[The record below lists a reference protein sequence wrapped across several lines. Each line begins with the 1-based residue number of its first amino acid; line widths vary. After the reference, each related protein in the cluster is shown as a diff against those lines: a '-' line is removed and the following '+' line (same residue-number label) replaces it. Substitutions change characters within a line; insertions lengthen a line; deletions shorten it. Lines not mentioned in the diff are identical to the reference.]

1 MVPAGR
7 SAGPNPSLVTQA
19 SCGSPREKSLFRR
32 TASASGPRRFRG
44 LSFREQTDPRFDA
57 AIRRLARR
65 GATPAET
72 VRRLRRMAARL
83 DLPRPSYEHVRRIV
97 NEERRLHANRVR
109 ERDRK
114 IAALLAGRVKV

>member
-1 MVPAGR
+1 MR
-7 SAGPNPSLVTQA
+7 LGPV
-19 SCGSPREKSLFRR
+19 KSLSFG
-32 TASASGPRRFRG
+32 TPPAASGRDASRG
-44 LSFREQTDPRFDA
+44 VSFREQTDPRFDA

-65 GATPAET
+65 GATPAEA

-114 IAALLAGRVKV
+114 IAALLAGRVKA